1 MSDAWRAENKGPES
15 LVAII
20 TVTVL
25 STVFTG
31 ARLFVRGKILG
42 KVHLDDYLIIA
53 SVPLGEL
60 IFGKRLFS
68 SGGGRRTYEN
78 YGLGPSGQMRSENI
92 ELSRGH
98 KRMPRQ
104 QDTVSFDDLDTTT
117 TTAVAKGSQESILG
131 QHDFSGKIMRT
142 DAFTVSIE
150 QTKKKS

>member
-53 SVPLGEL
+53 SV
-60 IFGKRLFS
+60 ICSWRMAQKVS
-68 SGGGRRTYEN
+68 
-78 YGLGPSGQMRSENI
+78 LGPVPILLAELDGKHAFGAFVDAYLAIYPAVVLSKLQMS
-92 ELSRGH
+92 L
-98 KRMPRQ
+98 
-104 QDTVSFDDLDTTT
+104 
-117 TTAVAKGSQESILG
+117 
-131 QHDFSGKIMRT
+131 
-142 DAFTVSIE
+142 
-150 QTKKKS
+150 KKKIALSVALGIGSM